1 MRFETQKN
9 SPTMTG
15 QEPRVAQSREFFV
28 GASSAV
34 LTLQKII
41 SEIAPTSIPVLLVG
55 ESGTGKEMFAHYI
68 HEISRRRAESFVK
81 IACSSVN
88 AESLAAE
95 LGHASVYHND
105 FQKSFGSLLFDEI
118 SELDAACQRILLYSL
133 PDGEPK
139 LRPGM
144 IAARVIST
152 TTKKLDEEI
161 KADRFR
167 SELYYRLNGVCL
179 RLPPLRERKED
190 IPMLTEFFLRK
201 HAAQLRRPRPIVSER
216 TLRMFLDHSWPGN
229 IREFENVVKNIVAL
243 GEEEL
248 GLSAL
253 AVEPSLPAPQRA
265 SANDS
270 HDSHARSLKVAAKA
284 ASREAER
291 DLILQAL
298 ARTRWNRKRAA
309 QELQISYKSL
319 LYKLKQIGLP
329 DSEAN

>member
-1 MRFETQKN
+1 
-9 SPTMTG
+9 
-15 QEPRVAQSREFFV
+15 
-28 GASSAV
+28 
-34 LTLQKII
+34 
-41 SEIAPTSIPVLLVG
+41 
-55 ESGTGKEMFAHYI
+55 
-68 HEISRRRAESFVK
+68 
-81 IACSSVN
+81 
-88 AESLAAE
+88 
-95 LGHASVYHND
+95 
-105 FQKSFGSLLFDEI
+105 
-118 SELDAACQRILLYSL
+118 
-133 PDGEPK
+133 
-139 LRPGM
+139 M

-161 KADRFR
+161 KSDRFR

-201 HAAQLRRPRPIVSER
+201 HAAQLRRPRPLVSER
-216 TLRMFLDHSWPGN
+216 TLRMFLNHSWPGN
-229 IREFENVVKNIVAL
+229 IRELENVVKNIVAL

-248 GLSAL
+248 GLSSL
-253 AVEPSLPAPQRA
+253 AVEPPVPAAPRA

-270 HDSHARSLKVAAKA
+270 HDHARSLKVAAKA